1 MPENLF
7 EKVDRQS
14 EKIDLVV
21 GKLEGVSIEELY
33 ALAKRTWDY
42 NDYDMAQKYYNHISL
57 LQPLDWKAPYC
68 ASLCGCMGPLQVD
81 LWDRRP
87 KTAYRYYESTVDYIQ
102 SRSLPET
109 EKSKEVLQATDIVLS
124 VFREYID
131 IYLIPENRKS
141 FDECAPE
148 FKRELQKAFICVIKK
163 LDAFESDLFQE
174 KQKEACH
181 VLGDFLEEYCQ
192 ADQSIVVTKE
202 DFEKYI
208 QPLYP
213 HIQYDEN
220 LFSEPDT
227 NRIAEIKL
235 KGHCYLEYKDKVIAE
250 HRAKK
255 NAIFAILLFAAT
267 LTTTMIPMIKGGVFA
282 WLALLSVIFA
292 PFTVLF
298 LLRSIGNRKGIR
310 QNGWLYPSRWKFRKN
325 SDGNVVCERK
335 PMWMSIVLRTIVYLF
350 SFDLIPIIVLLIVY
364 SWSMGFPA
372 AVSGLMTIAYVIQ
385 VVSLIVFASEDIN
398 DYNCFRRFEYQG
410 KTYRFK

>member
-14 EKIDLVV
+14 EKIDFIA

-42 NDYDMAQKYYNHISL
+42 KDYDMAQKYYNHISL

-87 KTAYRYYESTVDYIQ
+87 KTAYSYYASTVDYIQ
-102 SRSLPET
+102 SRTLPQAEQ
-109 EKSKEVLQATDIVLS
+109 EQAVLQATDIVLS
-124 VFREYID
+124 VFRKYID
-131 IYLIPENRKS
+131 IYLISENRKS

-181 VLGDFLEEYCQ
+181 VLGDFLEKYCQ

-220 LFSEPDT
+220 LFSEPDP

-235 KGHCYLEYKDKVIAE
+235 KGRCYLEYKDKVIAE
-250 HRAKK
+250 RRAKK
-255 NAIFAILLFAAT
+255 NLIFAILLFAAT
-267 LTTTMIPMIKGGVFA
+267 LTTTMIPMIKGGGFM
-282 WLALLSVIFA
+282 WLALVSIIFVLLS
-292 PFTVLF
+292 VLF
-298 LLRSIGNRKGIR
+298 LLRSIGSRQGIR
-310 QNGWLYPSRWKFRKN
+310 QDGWLYPSRWKFRKN
-325 SDGNVVCERK
+325 SDGDVVCERK

-350 SFDLIPIIVLLIVY
+350 SVALIPLILN
-364 SWSMGFPA
+364 SWGMDFSS
-372 AVSGLMTIAYVIQ
+372 VISGLMTIAYAIQ

-410 KTYRFK
+410 KTYRLK

>member
-14 EKIDLVV
+14 EKINLVA

-42 NDYDMAQKYYNHISL
+42 KDYDMAQKYYNHISL

-109 EKSKEVLQATDIVLS
+109 EKSQEVLQATDIILS

-131 IYLIPENRKS
+131 IYLISKNRKS

-148 FKRELQKAFICVIKK
+148 FKQELQKAFICVIKK
-163 LDAFESDLFQE
+163 LDAFESGLLQE
-174 KQKEACH
+174 KQKEACY
-181 VLGDFLEEYCQ
+181 VLGDFLEKYCQ
-192 ADQSIVVTKE
+192 ADKSIVVAKE

-208 QPLYP
+208 HPLYP

-220 LFSEPDT
+220 LFSEPDP

-235 KGHCYLEYKDKVIAE
+235 RGRCYLEYKDKVIAE
-250 HRAKK
+250 RRVKK

-267 LTTTMIPMIKGGVFA
+267 LPTMIIPMIKGGGFV
-282 WLALLSVIFA
+282 WLALVSIICISLS
-292 PFTVLF
+292 VLF
-298 LLRSIGNRKGIR
+298 LLRSIGNRQGIR
-310 QNGWLYPSRWKFRKN
+310 QDGWLYPSRWKFRKN
-325 SDGNVVCERK
+325 SDGNVVCEEK
-335 PMWMSIVLRTIVYLF
+335 TMWISGVARAGAYFLSLYIGMLFIVTAWNEYFFVSVF
-350 SFDLIPIIVLLIVY
+350 E
-364 SWSMGFPA
+364 
-372 AVSGLMTIAYVIQ
+372 SGLLTISAVIQ
-385 VVSLIVFASEDIN
+385 AIALIVFAGEDIN
-398 DYNCFRRFEYQG
+398 DYDCFRRFEYQG

>member
-14 EKIDLVV
+14 GKIDLVA

-42 NDYDMAQKYYNHISL
+42 KDYDMAQKYYNHISL
-57 LQPLDWKAPYC
+57 LQPLEWKAPYC
-68 ASLCGCMGPLQVD
+68 ASLCGCMGPIQIG

-87 KTAYRYYESTVDYIQ
+87 KTAYSYYASTVDYIQ
-102 SRSLPET
+102 SRTLPQAEQ
-109 EKSKEVLQATDIVLS
+109 EQAVLQATDIVLS

-131 IYLIPENRKS
+131 IYLIPENRKR
-141 FDECAPE
+141 FDEYAPE

-163 LDAFESDLFQE
+163 MDAFESGLFQE

-181 VLGDFLEEYCQ
+181 VLGDFLEKYCQ

-220 LFSEPDT
+220 LFSETDP

-235 KGHCYLEYKDKVIAE
+235 RGHCYLEYKDKVIAE
-250 HRAKK
+250 RRVKK

-267 LTTTMIPMIKGGVFA
+267 LTTTMIPMIKGEGLE
-282 WLALLSVIFA
+282 WLALLSVVLV

-298 LLRSIGNRKGIR
+298 LLRSIGSRQGIR
-310 QNGWLYPSRWKFRKN
+310 QDGWLYPSRWKFRKN

-350 SFDLIPIIVLLIVY
+350 SFALILLIVY

-372 AVSGLMTIAYVIQ
+372 VVSGLMTIAYAIQ
-385 VVSLIVFASEDIN
+385 VVSLIVFASEDID

-410 KTYRFK
+410 KTYRLK

>member
-7 EKVDRQS
+7 DKVDRQS
-14 EKIDLVV
+14 GKIDLVV

-42 NDYDMAQKYYNHISL
+42 KDYDMAQKYYNHISF
-57 LQPLDWKAPYC
+57 LQPLEWKAPYC

-87 KTAYRYYESTVDYIQ
+87 KTAYSYYASTVDYIQ
-102 SRSLPET
+102 SRTLPQAEQ
-109 EKSKEVLQATDIVLS
+109 EQAVLQATDIVLF

-148 FKRELQKAFICVIKK
+148 FKRELQKAFICVIKN

-174 KQKEACH
+174 KQKEVCH
-181 VLGDFLEEYCQ
+181 VLGDFLEKYCQ

-220 LFSEPDT
+220 LFSESDP

-235 KGHCYLEYKDKVIAE
+235 KGRCYLEYKDKVIAE
-250 HRAKK
+250 RRAKK
-255 NAIFAILLFAAT
+255 NLIFAILLFAAT
-267 LTTTMIPMIKGGVFA
+267 LTTTMIPMIKGGGLE
-282 WLALLSVIFA
+282 WLALVSIIFVPLS
-292 PFTVLF
+292 VLF
-298 LLRSIGNRKGIR
+298 LLRSIGSRQGIR
-310 QNGWLYPSRWKFRKN
+310 QDGWLYPSRWKFRKN

-350 SFDLIPIIVLLIVY
+350 SFALIPLILN
-364 SWSMGFPA
+364 SWGMGFSSV
-372 AVSGLMTIAYVIQ
+372 VSGLMTIAYAIQ

-398 DYNCFRRFEYQG
+398 EYDCFRRFEYQG

>member
-14 EKIDLVV
+14 EKIDLVA
-21 GKLEGVSIEELY
+21 GKLEGVCIEDLY

-109 EKSKEVLQATDIVLS
+109 EKSQEVLQATDIVLS

-148 FKRELQKAFICVIKK
+148 FKRKLQKAFICVIKK
-163 LDAFESDLFQE
+163 LDAFESGLFQE
-174 KQKEACH
+174 KQEEVCH
-181 VLGDFLEEYCQ
+181 VLGDFLEKYCQ
-192 ADQSIVVTKE
+192 ADKSIVVAKE

-208 QPLYP
+208 HPLYP
-213 HIQYDEN
+213 DIQYDEN
-220 LFSEPDT
+220 LFSEPDP

-235 KGHCYLEYKDKVIAE
+235 RGRCYLEYKDKVIAE
-250 HRAKK
+250 RRVKK

-267 LTTTMIPMIKGGVFA
+267 LTTTMIPMIKGGGFA

-372 AVSGLMTIAYVIQ
+372 VVSGLMTIAYVIQ

>member
-14 EKIDLVV
+14 GKIDLVA

-42 NDYDMAQKYYNHISL
+42 KDYDMAQKYYNHISL
-57 LQPLDWKAPYC
+57 LQPLEWKAPYC
-68 ASLCGCMGPLQVD
+68 ASLCGCMGPIQIG

-87 KTAYRYYESTVDYIQ
+87 KTAYSYYASTVDYIQ
-102 SRSLPET
+102 SRTLPQAEQ
-109 EKSKEVLQATDIVLS
+109 EQAVLQATDIVLS

-148 FKRELQKAFICVIKK
+148 IKRELQKAFICVIKK

-181 VLGDFLEEYCQ
+181 VLGDFLGKYCQ
-192 ADQSIVVTKE
+192 ADQSIVVAKE

-208 QPLYP
+208 HPLYP

-220 LFSEPDT
+220 LFSESDP

-235 KGHCYLEYKDKVIAE
+235 RGHCYLEYKDKVIAE
-250 HRAKK
+250 RRVKK

-267 LTTTMIPMIKGGVFA
+267 LTTTMIPMIKGGGLE
-282 WLALLSVIFA
+282 WLAPVSIIFVPLS
-292 PFTVLF
+292 VLF

-310 QNGWLYPSRWKFRKN
+310 QNGWLYLSRWNFRKN
-325 SDGNVVCERK
+325 SDGNVVCERN
-335 PMWMSIVLRTIVYLF
+335 PVLVGSVARAIIYWLSPILAIVLIGNAWSANFAVLESVLLTISYAVQAVA
-350 SFDLIPIIVLLIVY
+350 IIVFV
-364 SWSMGFPA
+364 
-372 AVSGLMTIAYVIQ
+372 
-385 VVSLIVFASEDIN
+385 SEDIN
-398 DYNCFRRFEYQG
+398 DYNCFRRLEYQG

>member
-14 EKIDLVV
+14 GKIDLVA

-42 NDYDMAQKYYNHISL
+42 KDYDMAQKYYNHISL
-57 LQPLDWKAPYC
+57 LQPLEWKAPYC
-68 ASLCGCMGPLQVD
+68 ASLCGCMGPIQIG

-87 KTAYRYYESTVDYIQ
+87 KTAYSYYASTVDYIQ
-102 SRSLPET
+102 SRTLPQAEQ
-109 EKSKEVLQATDIVLS
+109 EQAVLQATDIVLS

-141 FDECAPE
+141 FDEFAPE

-163 LDAFESDLFQE
+163 MDAFESGLFQE

-181 VLGDFLEEYCQ
+181 VLGDFLEKYCQ

-213 HIQYDEN
+213 YIQYDEN
-220 LFSEPDT
+220 LFSESDP

-235 KGHCYLEYKDKVIAE
+235 RGHCYLEYKDKVIAE
-250 HRAKK
+250 RRVKK

-267 LTTTMIPMIKGGVFA
+267 LTTTMIPIVKGGGFM
-282 WLALLSVIFA
+282 WLAPVSIIFVPLS
-292 PFTVLF
+292 VLF
-298 LLRSIGNRKGIR
+298 LLRSIGSRQGIR
-310 QNGWLYPSRWKFRKN
+310 QDGWLYPSRWKFRKN

-350 SFDLIPIIVLLIVY
+350 SFALILLIVY

-372 AVSGLMTIAYVIQ
+372 VVSGLMTIAYVIQ

>member
-14 EKIDLVV
+14 GKIDLVA

-42 NDYDMAQKYYNHISL
+42 KDYDMAQKYYNHISL
-57 LQPLDWKAPYC
+57 LQPLEWKAPYC
-68 ASLCGCMGPLQVD
+68 ASLCGCMGPIQIG

-87 KTAYRYYESTVDYIQ
+87 KTAYSYYASTVDYIQ
-102 SRSLPET
+102 SRTLPQAEQ
-109 EKSKEVLQATDIVLS
+109 EQAVLQATDIVLS

-131 IYLIPENRKS
+131 IYLIPENRKR
-141 FDECAPE
+141 FDEYAPE

-163 LDAFESDLFQE
+163 MDAFESGLFQE

-181 VLGDFLEEYCQ
+181 VLGDFLEKYCQ

-220 LFSEPDT
+220 LFSETDP

-235 KGHCYLEYKDKVIAE
+235 RGHCYLEYKDKVIAE
-250 HRAKK
+250 RRVKK

-267 LTTTMIPMIKGGVFA
+267 LTTTMIPMIKGEGLE
-282 WLALLSVIFA
+282 WLALLSVVLV

-298 LLRSIGNRKGIR
+298 LLRSIGSRQGIR
-310 QNGWLYPSRWKFRKN
+310 QDGWLYPSRWKFRKN

-350 SFDLIPIIVLLIVY
+350 SFALILLIVY

-372 AVSGLMTIAYVIQ
+372 VVSGLMTIAYAIQ
-385 VVSLIVFASEDIN
+385 VVSLIVFASEDID

>member
-14 EKIDLVV
+14 GKIDLVA

-42 NDYDMAQKYYNHISL
+42 KDYDMAQKYYNHISL

-68 ASLCGCMGPLQVD
+68 ASLCGCMGPLQID

-87 KTAYRYYESTVDYIQ
+87 KTAYSYYASTVDYIQ
-102 SRSLPET
+102 SRTLPQAEQ
-109 EKSKEVLQATDIVLS
+109 EQAVLQATDIVLS

-141 FDECAPE
+141 FDEFAPE

-163 LDAFESDLFQE
+163 MDAFESGLFQE

-181 VLGDFLEEYCQ
+181 VLGDFLEKYCQ

-213 HIQYDEN
+213 YIQYDEN
-220 LFSEPDT
+220 LFSESDP

-235 KGHCYLEYKDKVIAE
+235 RGHCYLEYKDKVIAE
-250 HRAKK
+250 RRVKK

-267 LTTTMIPMIKGGVFA
+267 LTTTMIPIVKGGGFM
-282 WLALLSVIFA
+282 WLAPVSIIFVPLS
-292 PFTVLF
+292 VLF
-298 LLRSIGNRKGIR
+298 LLRSIGSRQGIR
-310 QNGWLYPSRWKFRKN
+310 QDGWLYPSRWKFRKN

-350 SFDLIPIIVLLIVY
+350 SFALILLIVY

-372 AVSGLMTIAYVIQ
+372 VVSGLMTIAYVIQ

>member
-14 EKIDLVV
+14 GKIDLVA

-42 NDYDMAQKYYNHISL
+42 EDYDMAQKYYNHISL
-57 LQPLDWKAPYC
+57 LQPLEWKAPYC
-68 ASLCGCMGPLQVD
+68 ASLCGCMGPIQIG

-87 KTAYRYYESTVDYIQ
+87 KTAYSYYASTVDYIQ
-102 SRSLPET
+102 SRTLPQAEQ
-109 EKSKEVLQATDIVLS
+109 EQAVLQATDIVLS

-181 VLGDFLEEYCQ
+181 VLGDFLEKYCQ

-220 LFSEPDT
+220 LFSESDP

-235 KGHCYLEYKDKVIAE
+235 KGRCYLEYKDKVIAE
-250 HRAKK
+250 RRAKK

-267 LTTTMIPMIKGGVFA
+267 LTTTMIPMIKGGGLE
-282 WLALLSVIFA
+282 WLALISIIFVPLS
-292 PFTVLF
+292 VLF
-298 LLRSIGNRKGIR
+298 LLRSIGNRQGIR
-310 QNGWLYPSRWKFRKN
+310 QDGWLYPSQWKFRKN

-350 SFDLIPIIVLLIVY
+350 SFALIPLIVN

-372 AVSGLMTIAYVIQ
+372 VVSGLMTIAYAIQ

-398 DYNCFRRFEYQG
+398 EYDCFRRFEYQG
-410 KTYRFK
+410 KTYRCK

>member
-1 MPENLF
+1 M
-7 EKVDRQS
+7 
-14 EKIDLVV
+14 
-21 GKLEGVSIEELY
+21 G
-33 ALAKRTWDY
+33 
-42 NDYDMAQKYYNHISL
+42 L
-57 LQPLDWKAPYC
+57 LQI
-68 ASLCGCMGPLQVD
+68 D

-87 KTAYRYYESTVDYIQ
+87 KTAYSYYASTVDYIQ
-102 SRSLPET
+102 SRTLPQAEQ
-109 EKSKEVLQATDIVLS
+109 EQAVLQATDIVLS

-163 LDAFESDLFQE
+163 LEAFEPGALQE
-174 KQKEACH
+174 KQKETCRI
-181 VLGDFLEEYCQ
+181 LGDFLEKYCQ

-208 QPLYP
+208 HPLYP

-220 LFSEPDT
+220 LFFESDP

-235 KGHCYLEYKDKVIAE
+235 KGRCYLEYKDKVIAE
-250 HRAKK
+250 RRVKK
-255 NAIFAILLFAAT
+255 NAIFAIILFAAT
-267 LTTTMIPMIKGGVFA
+267 LTTTMIPMIKGGGLM
-282 WLALLSVIFA
+282 WLALLSVIFV
-292 PFTVLF
+292 PLSVLF
-298 LLRSIGNRKGIR
+298 LLRSIGSRQGIR
-310 QNGWLYPSRWKFRKN
+310 QDGWLYPSRWKFRKN

-350 SFDLIPIIVLLIVY
+350 SFALIPLIGY

-372 AVSGLMTIAYVIQ
+372 VVSGLMTIAYAIQ

-398 DYNCFRRFEYQG
+398 EYDCFRRFEYQG

>member
-14 EKIDLVV
+14 GKIDLVA

-42 NDYDMAQKYYNHISL
+42 KDYDMAQKYYNHISL
-57 LQPLDWKAPYC
+57 LQPLEWKAPYC
-68 ASLCGCMGPLQVD
+68 ASLCGCMGPIQIA

-87 KTAYRYYESTVDYIQ
+87 KTAYSYYASTVDYIQ
-102 SRSLPET
+102 SRTLPQAEQ
-109 EKSKEVLQATDIVLS
+109 EQAVLQATDIVLS

-131 IYLIPENRKS
+131 IYLISENRKS

-163 LDAFESDLFQE
+163 LDAFESDFFQE

-181 VLGDFLEEYCQ
+181 VLGDFLEKYCQ

-213 HIQYDEN
+213 DIQYDEN
-220 LFSEPDT
+220 LFSESDP

-235 KGHCYLEYKDKVIAE
+235 RGHCYLEYKDKVIAE
-250 HRAKK
+250 RRVKK

-267 LTTTMIPMIKGGVFA
+267 LTTTMIPMIKGGGLE
-282 WLALLSVIFA
+282 WLAPVSIIFVPLS
-292 PFTVLF
+292 VLF
-298 LLRSIGNRKGIR
+298 LLRSIGSRQGIR
-310 QNGWLYPSRWKFRKN
+310 QDGWLYPSRWKFRKN

-350 SFDLIPIIVLLIVY
+350 SFALIPLIGY
-364 SWSMGFPA
+364 SWSMGFPTV
-372 AVSGLMTIAYVIQ
+372 VSGLMTIAYAIQ

-398 DYNCFRRFEYQG
+398 EYDCFRRFEYQG

>member
-14 EKIDLVV
+14 EKIDLVA

-57 LQPLDWKAPYC
+57 LQPLEWKAPYC
-68 ASLCGCMGPLQVD
+68 ASLCGCMGPIQIG

-87 KTAYRYYESTVDYIQ
+87 KTAYSYYASTVDYIQ
-102 SRSLPET
+102 SRTLPQAEQ
-109 EKSKEVLQATDIVLS
+109 EQAVLQATDIVLS

-181 VLGDFLEEYCQ
+181 VLGDFLEKYCQ

-220 LFSEPDT
+220 LFSEPDP

-235 KGHCYLEYKDKVIAE
+235 KGRCYLEYKDKVIAE
-250 HRAKK
+250 RRAKK
-255 NAIFAILLFAAT
+255 NLIFAILLFAAT
-267 LTTTMIPMIKGGVFA
+267 LTTTMIPMIKGGRFM
-282 WLALLSVIFA
+282 WLALLSVVLV

-325 SDGNVVCERK
+325 SDGNVVCERNPVWVGSVARVILYWFS
-335 PMWMSIVLRTIVYLF
+335 PMLAIGLIGNTWSANFAVLE
-350 SFDLIPIIVLLIVY
+350 SVLLTISY
-364 SWSMGFPA
+364 
-372 AVSGLMTIAYVIQ
+372 AVQAVA
-385 VVSLIVFASEDIN
+385 LIVFASEDIN

>member
-14 EKIDLVV
+14 EKIDLVA
-21 GKLEGVSIEELY
+21 GKLEGVCIEDLY

-42 NDYDMAQKYYNHISL
+42 KDYDMAQKYYNHISL

-87 KTAYRYYESTVDYIQ
+87 KTAYSYYASTVDYIQ
-102 SRSLPET
+102 SRTLPQAEQ
-109 EKSKEVLQATDIVLS
+109 EQAVLQATDIVLS
-124 VFREYID
+124 VFRKYID
-131 IYLIPENRKS
+131 IYLISENRKS

-181 VLGDFLEEYCQ
+181 ILGDFLEKYCQ
-192 ADQSIVVTKE
+192 ADQSIVVTEE

-213 HIQYDEN
+213 DIQYDEN
-220 LFSEPDT
+220 LFSEPDPK
-227 NRIAEIKL
+227 RIAEIKL
-235 KGHCYLEYKDKVIAE
+235 RGHCYLEYKDKVIAK
-250 HRAKK
+250 RRVKK

-267 LTTTMIPMIKGGVFA
+267 LTTTMIPMIKGEGLE
-282 WLALLSVIFA
+282 WLALLSVVLV

-310 QNGWLYPSRWKFRKN
+310 QDGRLYPSRWKFRKN

-350 SFDLIPIIVLLIVY
+350 SVALIPLILN
-364 SWSMGFPA
+364 SWGMGFSS
-372 AVSGLMTIAYVIQ
+372 VISGLMTIAYAIQ

-398 DYNCFRRFEYQG
+398 DYNCFRRFDYQG
-410 KTYRFK
+410 KTYRLK

>member
-14 EKIDLVV
+14 GKIDLVA

-42 NDYDMAQKYYNHISL
+42 KDYDMAQKYYNHISL
-57 LQPLDWKAPYC
+57 LQPLEWKAPYC
-68 ASLCGCMGPLQVD
+68 ASLCGCMGPIQIG

-87 KTAYRYYESTVDYIQ
+87 KTAYSYYASTVDYIQ
-102 SRSLPET
+102 SRTLPQAEQ
-109 EKSKEVLQATDIVLS
+109 EQAVLQATDIVLS

-141 FDECAPE
+141 FDEFAPE

-163 LDAFESDLFQE
+163 LDAFESGLFQE

-181 VLGDFLEEYCQ
+181 VLGDFLEKYCQ

-213 HIQYDEN
+213 YIQYDEN
-220 LFSEPDT
+220 LFSESDP
-227 NRIAEIKL
+227 NRVAEIKL
-235 KGHCYLEYKDKVIAE
+235 RGHCYLEYKDKVIAE
-250 HRAKK
+250 RRVKK

-267 LTTTMIPMIKGGVFA
+267 LTTTMIPIVKGGGFM
-282 WLALLSVIFA
+282 WLAPVSIIFVPLS
-292 PFTVLF
+292 VLF
-298 LLRSIGNRKGIR
+298 LLRSIGSRQGIR
-310 QNGWLYPSRWKFRKN
+310 QDGWLYPSRWKFRKN

-350 SFDLIPIIVLLIVY
+350 SFALILLIVY

-372 AVSGLMTIAYVIQ
+372 VVSGLMTIAYVIQ

>member
-14 EKIDLVV
+14 GKIDLVA

-42 NDYDMAQKYYNHISL
+42 KDYDMAQKYYNHISL
-57 LQPLDWKAPYC
+57 LQPLEWKAPYC
-68 ASLCGCMGPLQVD
+68 ASLCGCMGPIQIG

-87 KTAYRYYESTVDYIQ
+87 KTAYSYYASTVDYIQ
-102 SRSLPET
+102 SRTLPQAEQ
-109 EKSKEVLQATDIVLS
+109 EQAVLQATDIVLS

-163 LDAFESDLFQE
+163 LDAFESGLFQE
-174 KQKEACH
+174 KQEEACRI
-181 VLGDFLEEYCQ
+181 LGDFLEKYCQ
-192 ADQSIVVTKE
+192 ADQSIVVAKE

-208 QPLYP
+208 HPLYSD
-213 HIQYDEN
+213 IQYDEN
-220 LFSEPDT
+220 LFSEPDP

-235 KGHCYLEYKDKVIAE
+235 RGHCYLEYKDKVIAE
-250 HRAKK
+250 RRVKK

-267 LTTTMIPMIKGGVFA
+267 LTTTIIPMIKGGGLE
-282 WLALLSVIFA
+282 WLALLSVVLV

-310 QNGWLYPSRWKFRKN
+310 QDGRLYPSRWKFRKN

-350 SFDLIPIIVLLIVY
+350 SFALILLIVY

-372 AVSGLMTIAYVIQ
+372 VVSGLMTIAYVIQ

>member
-14 EKIDLVV
+14 EKIDLVA
-21 GKLEGVSIEELY
+21 GKLEGVCIEDLY

-42 NDYDMAQKYYNHISL
+42 KDYDMVQKYYNHISL

-68 ASLCGCMGPLQVD
+68 ASLCGCMGPLQID
-81 LWDRRP
+81 LWGRRP
-87 KTAYRYYESTVDYIQ
+87 KTAYSYYASTVDYIQ
-102 SRSLPET
+102 SRTLPQAEQ
-109 EKSKEVLQATDIVLS
+109 EQAVLQATDIVLS

-181 VLGDFLEEYCQ
+181 VLGDFLEKYCQ
-192 ADQSIVVTKE
+192 ADQSIVVAKE

-208 QPLYP
+208 HPLYP
-213 HIQYDEN
+213 DIQYDEN
-220 LFSEPDT
+220 LFSEPDP
-227 NRIAEIKL
+227 NRIAEVKL
-235 KGHCYLEYKDKVIAE
+235 RGHCYLEYKDKVIAE
-250 HRAKK
+250 RRVKK

-267 LTTTMIPMIKGGVFA
+267 LTTTMIPMIEGGGFM
-282 WLALLSVIFA
+282 WLAPVSIIFVPLS
-292 PFTVLF
+292 VLF
-298 LLRSIGNRKGIR
+298 LLRSIGSRQGIR
-310 QNGWLYPSRWKFRKN
+310 QDGWLYPSRWKFRKN
-325 SDGNVVCERK
+325 SDENVVCERK

-350 SFDLIPIIVLLIVY
+350 SFALISLIVY

-372 AVSGLMTIAYVIQ
+372 VVSGLMTIAYVIQ

-398 DYNCFRRFEYQG
+398 DYSCFQRFEYQG

>member
-14 EKIDLVV
+14 EKIDLVA
-21 GKLEGVSIEELY
+21 GKLEGVCIEDLY

-42 NDYDMAQKYYNHISL
+42 KDYDMAQKYYNHISL

-68 ASLCGCMGPLQVD
+68 ASLCGCMGPLQID

-87 KTAYRYYESTVDYIQ
+87 KTAYSYYASTVDYIQ
-102 SRSLPET
+102 SRTLPQAEQ
-109 EKSKEVLQATDIVLS
+109 EQAVLQATDIVLS

-141 FDECAPE
+141 FDEFAPE

-163 LDAFESDLFQE
+163 MDAFESGLFQE

-181 VLGDFLEEYCQ
+181 VLGDFLEKYCQ

-213 HIQYDEN
+213 YIQYDEN
-220 LFSEPDT
+220 LFSESDP

-235 KGHCYLEYKDKVIAE
+235 RGHCYLEYKDKVIAE
-250 HRAKK
+250 RRVKK

-267 LTTTMIPMIKGGVFA
+267 LTTTMIPIVKGGGFM
-282 WLALLSVIFA
+282 WLAPVSIIFVPLS
-292 PFTVLF
+292 VLF
-298 LLRSIGNRKGIR
+298 LLRSIGSRQGIR
-310 QNGWLYPSRWKFRKN
+310 QDGWLYPSRWKFRKN

-350 SFDLIPIIVLLIVY
+350 SFALILLIVY

-372 AVSGLMTIAYVIQ
+372 VVSGLMTIAYVIQ

>member
-14 EKIDLVV
+14 GKIDLVA

-42 NDYDMAQKYYNHISL
+42 KDYDMAQKYYNHISL
-57 LQPLDWKAPYC
+57 LQPLEWKAPYC
-68 ASLCGCMGPLQVD
+68 ASLCGCMGSIQIG

-87 KTAYRYYESTVDYIQ
+87 KTAYSYYASTVDYIQ
-102 SRSLPET
+102 SRTLPQAEQ
-109 EKSKEVLQATDIVLS
+109 EQAVLQATDIVLS

-163 LDAFESDLFQE
+163 LEAFEPGALQE
-174 KQKEACH
+174 KQKETCRI
-181 VLGDFLEEYCQ
+181 LGDFLEKYCQ

-208 QPLYP
+208 HPLYP

-220 LFSEPDT
+220 LFFESDP

-235 KGHCYLEYKDKVIAE
+235 KGRCYLEYKDKVIAE
-250 HRAKK
+250 RRVKK
-255 NAIFAILLFAAT
+255 NAIFAIILFAAT
-267 LTTTMIPMIKGGVFA
+267 LTTTMIPMIKGGGLM
-282 WLALLSVIFA
+282 WLALLSVIFV
-292 PFTVLF
+292 PLSVLF
-298 LLRSIGNRKGIR
+298 LLRSIGSRQGIR
-310 QNGWLYPSRWKFRKN
+310 QDGWLYPSRWKFRKN

-350 SFDLIPIIVLLIVY
+350 SFALIPLIGY

-372 AVSGLMTIAYVIQ
+372 VVSGLMTIAYAIQ

-398 DYNCFRRFEYQG
+398 EYDCFRRFEYQG

>member
-14 EKIDLVV
+14 EKIDFIA

-42 NDYDMAQKYYNHISL
+42 KDYDMAQKYYNHISL

-87 KTAYRYYESTVDYIQ
+87 KTAYSYYASTVDYIQ
-102 SRSLPET
+102 SRTLPQAEQ
-109 EKSKEVLQATDIVLS
+109 EQAVLQATDIVLS
-124 VFREYID
+124 VFRKYID
-131 IYLIPENRKS
+131 IYLISENRKS

-181 VLGDFLEEYCQ
+181 VLGDFLEKYCQ

-220 LFSEPDT
+220 LFSEPDP

-235 KGHCYLEYKDKVIAE
+235 RGHCYLEYKDKVIAE
-250 HRAKK
+250 RRVKK

-267 LTTTMIPMIKGGVFA
+267 LTTTMIPMIKGRGFM
-282 WLALLSVIFA
+282 WLALVSIIFVLLS
-292 PFTVLF
+292 VLF
-298 LLRSIGNRKGIR
+298 LLRSIGSRQGIR
-310 QNGWLYPSRWKFRKN
+310 QDGWLYPSRWKFRKN

-350 SFDLIPIIVLLIVY
+350 SVALIPLILN
-364 SWSMGFPA
+364 SWGMGFSS
-372 AVSGLMTIAYVIQ
+372 VISGLMTIAYAIQ

>member
-7 EKVDRQS
+7 DKVDRQS
-14 EKIDLVV
+14 GKIDLVA

-42 NDYDMAQKYYNHISL
+42 KDYDMAQKYYNHISL
-57 LQPLDWKAPYC
+57 LQPLEWKAPYC
-68 ASLCGCMGPLQVD
+68 ASLCGCMGPIQIG

-87 KTAYRYYESTVDYIQ
+87 KTAYSYYASTVDYIQ
-102 SRSLPET
+102 SRTLPQAEQ
-109 EKSKEVLQATDIVLS
+109 EQAVLQATDIVLS

-181 VLGDFLEEYCQ
+181 VLGDFLEKYCQ

-220 LFSEPDT
+220 LFSEPDP

-235 KGHCYLEYKDKVIAE
+235 KGRCYLEYKDKVIAE
-250 HRAKK
+250 RRVKK

-267 LTTTMIPMIKGGVFA
+267 LTTTMIPMIKGGGFM
-282 WLALLSVIFA
+282 WLALVSIIFVPLS
-292 PFTVLF
+292 VLF
-298 LLRSIGNRKGIR
+298 LLRSIGSRQGIR
-310 QNGWLYPSRWKFRKN
+310 QDGWLYPSRWKFRKN

-350 SFDLIPIIVLLIVY
+350 SFALIPLILN
-364 SWSMGFPA
+364 SWGMGFSSV
-372 AVSGLMTIAYVIQ
+372 VSGLMTIAYAIQ

-398 DYNCFRRFEYQG
+398 EYDCFRRFEYQG